1 MLPRRLIGLSLVL
14 VAVLVGVAL
23 SYTQRD
29 TVPPQV
35 YAEVPE
41 TVPADQPF
49 DLALSADEPVTYRV
63 RYGDVETTEVAQ
75 AYTLS
80 LTGQAGAVPLEITAT
95 DGSSNE
101 STYSYVVT
109 GMVKLDLTVTAPSEL
124 LPGKPWS
131 VTVAWPPETP
141 PASLAVE
148 IDGERK
154 TVFMLDGAAV
164 VLGGVPLG
172 SEPGALDLHAT
183 AMDAYGQASVTDK
196 TITVLPD
203 PQEVQE
209 LDLPASILSVSTPEG
224 KALEKETMDAA
235 YAKANETPTPQ
246 WSEPF
251 ELPIEGRGTSGFGTP
266 RRYAPG
272 GNVSYHYGE
281 DIAAPTGTPVHATN
295 AGRVLVA
302 DFYPIKGGL
311 VVIDH
316 GANLYSVYMHQ
327 SKILVEPGDTVER
340 GQTIGEVGTT
350 GLSSGPHLHWEMRVA
365 SVATDPLSWVGKTLP

>member
-1 MLPRRLIGLSLVL
+1 MLPRRIIGLSLVL

-29 TVPPQV
+29 MTPPQV
-35 YAEVPE
+35 YTEVPD
-41 TVPADQPF
+41 TVSAEQPF
-49 DLALSADEPVTYRV
+49 ELALSADEPVTYRV
-63 RYGDVETTEVAQ
+63 RYGDTEVTEVAQ
-75 AYTLS
+75 SYTLS

-95 DGSSNE
+95 DGADNE

-109 GMVKLDLTVTAPSEL
+109 GVVKLDLTVTAPSEL
-124 LPGKPWS
+124 SPGKPWS
-131 VTVAWPPETP
+131 VRVAWPPETP
-141 PASLAVE
+141 PSSLTLEV
-148 IDGERK
+148 DGERK
-154 TVFMLDGAAV
+154 TVFMQGDAAV
-164 VLGGVPLG
+164 LLGGVPLG
-172 SEPGALDLHAT
+172 SEPGVVNVHVA
-183 AMDAYGQASVTDK
+183 AMDAYGTVSVADT

-209 LDLPASILSVSTPEG
+209 LDLPASVLSVSTPEG

-235 YAKANETPTPQ
+235 YARGKEFPAPRWT
-246 WSEPF
+246 EPF

-302 DFYPIKGGL
+302 GFYPIKGGL

-327 SKILVEPGDTVER
+327 SKILVAVGDTVAR
-340 GQTIGEVGTT
+340 GQTVGAVGTT

-365 SVATDPLSWVGKTLP
+365 GVATNPLSWVGKTLP